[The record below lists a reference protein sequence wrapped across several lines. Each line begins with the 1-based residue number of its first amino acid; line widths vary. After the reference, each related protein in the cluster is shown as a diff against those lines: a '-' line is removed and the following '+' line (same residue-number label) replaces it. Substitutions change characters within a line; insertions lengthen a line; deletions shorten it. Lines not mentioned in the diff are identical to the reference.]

1 MVWSFVQQQE
11 SFLTSRV
18 THVVRD
24 ARWRREPGRARAD
37 AMLERVRRTTQHH
50 NYVLLT
56 VDKVRG
62 TGGGLRRACPIS
74 WDTLLLGVG
83 TYHAREITYL
93 TNVFNSYGDRCTK
106 RASRSV
112 NEFDVNS

>member
-1 MVWSFVQQQE
+1 MVWSFLQQQE

-62 TGGGLRRACPIS
+62 TGGWPDVRY
-74 WDTLLLGVG
+74 LLLGVG
-83 TYHAREITYL
+83 TYHAREIPYL
-93 TNVFNSYGDRCTK
+93 TNVSNSYGDRCTN